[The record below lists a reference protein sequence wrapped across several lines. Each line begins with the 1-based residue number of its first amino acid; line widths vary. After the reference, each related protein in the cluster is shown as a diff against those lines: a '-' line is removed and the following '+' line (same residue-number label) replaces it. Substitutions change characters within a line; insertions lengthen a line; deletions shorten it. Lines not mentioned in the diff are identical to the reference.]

1 MDSGRVYVFEYAWDE
16 HVAAV
21 AERVAFKLAAR
32 EELVD
37 HDFLARHGV
46 EGLFEHRDERL
57 FVVDGAHRDAS
68 DDEARAHH
76 ERVAESV
83 RGFERLFDRGDVDAL
98 RLGHAYAREQARELS
113 AVLRRLYD
121 LCAGAEELHAARG
134 EVEAEAQRG
143 LPAEAG
149 EYARRLFAF
158 EYRHRV
164 VDGQRLEVERV
175 GYVVVG
181 ADRLGVD
188 VHHYRADAAAAQRL
202 YGLDAAVVEF
212 DALRDTYRA
221 GAEDYDAAL
230 VRAVRVVA
238 SARRAVVVAGAG
250 GELARAAVDLAV
262 ARGAALSLYYIA
274 GLFLR
279 QPGGAGYLRGGEAL
293 HRGAR
298 YVAVDGELRRR
309 SSVIAS
315 RRRCVG
321 RLTCSQSL
329 RVSQERSFLSGRV
342 LPRATERHALVSA

>member
-1 MDSGRVYVFEYAWDE
+1 MSMSGRPEILLAIGTVRLARGLASIIQNAPAAQDELDVEQAVDVELARYGRYEVQHFILLFLSEREAREYRYRVAGVDSGGVYMFEYAGDE

-37 HDFLARHGV
+37 HDFLARHRV

-83 RGFERLFDRGDVDAL
+83 RGFERLFYRGDVYAL
-98 RLGHAYAREQARELS
+98 RLGHAYTREQARELA

-121 LCAGAEELHAARG
+121 LRAGAEELHAARC

-212 DALRDTYRA
+212 DACAIRIGPEPRTTTPPSCEPCGSSPA
-221 GAEDYDAAL
+221 P
-230 VRAVRVVA
+230 V
-238 SARRAVVVAGAG
+238 RAVVVARAG
-250 GELARAAVDLAV
+250 GETRPA
-262 ARGAALSLYYIA
+262 
-274 GLFLR
+274 
-279 QPGGAGYLRGGEAL
+279 QP
-293 HRGAR
+293 
-298 YVAVDGELRRR
+298 
-309 SSVIAS
+309 STS
-315 RRRCVG
+315 R
-321 RLTCSQSL
+321 
-329 RVSQERSFLSGRV
+329 
-342 LPRATERHALVSA
+342 